1 MLRENELELRRLLEE
16 PPSGEVRVFRLPG
29 DTPLA
34 ALLDEAFYP
43 PYAVDGLHAHNCI
56 ELGLCVAGKGKIRT
70 RALERTFCAGSLLLM
85 PRGVYHSQQNEG
97 APMTHWRYIE
107 IDEDALLRAA
117 PAQALTDVRTLLEAV
132 RGDGLFLSGGDAHVA
147 ALVEMM
153 LTRRREG
160 GGMSVQEESLFVLL
174 LLTMLSRYARQL
186 PEEAGA
192 PPPAM
197 QPIEPALL
205 YIREHY
211 AGEIRVGDLARS
223 CAMSES
229 YFRKV
234 FLQLMGMAPLE
245 YVNRY
250 RIHRA
255 VNLLHLTRESV
266 QNIAGRCGFSS
277 IAAFNRNFK
286 RYAGES
292 PSRWRSVERMGRM
305 GKSDKK

>member
-1 MLRENELELRRLLEE
+1 MSRENELELRRLMEE
-16 PPSGEVRVFRLPG
+16 PASGETRVFRLPG

-34 ALLDEAFYP
+34 ALLDNAFYP
-43 PYAVDGLHAHNCI
+43 PYAVDGMHAHNCI

-70 RALERTFCAGSLLLM
+70 RTLERAFRAGSLLLV
-85 PRGVYHSQQNEG
+85 PRGVFHSQQNEG
-97 APMTHWRYIE
+97 APMTHWRYLL
-107 IDEDALLRAA
+107 IDEDVLLRTA
-117 PAQALTDVRTLLEAV
+117 PAQALTDVRGLLDAA
-132 RGDGLFLSGGDAHVA
+132 RGDGLFLPGGDAQAA
-147 ALVEMM
+147 ALVEAM
-153 LTRRREG
+153 LERRKTPE
-160 GGMSVQEESLFVLL
+160 GMSAQEEGLFVLL
-174 LLTMLSRYARQL
+174 LLTMLARDARQL

-192 PPPAM
+192 PPLSM

-211 AGEIRVGDLARS
+211 AGEIRVGDLAKS

-266 QNIAGRCGFSS
+266 QNIAWRCGFSS

-292 PSRWRSVERMGRM
+292 PSRWRSTKRT
-305 GKSDKK
+305 GKSDKE

>member
-1 MLRENELELRRLLEE
+1 MSRENEQELRRLLEE
-16 PPSGEVRVFRLPG
+16 PLSGEVRAFRLPG

-43 PYAVDGLHAHNCI
+43 PYAVDGLHCHNCM
-56 ELGLCVAGKGKIRT
+56 ELGLCVAGSGRICT
-70 RALERTFCAGSLLLM
+70 RRGERAFSAGTLFLA

-97 APMTHWRYIE
+97 VPLTHWRYLE

-117 PAQALTDVRTLLEAV
+117 SAQTLSSLRRLLDAA
-132 RGDGLFLSGGDAHVA
+132 RGDGLFLPGGDAQTA
-147 ALVEMM
+147 ALADMM
-153 LTRRREG
+153 LTLRARGEG
-160 GGMSVQEESLFVLL
+160 LNAAEEELFLL
-174 LLTMLSRYARQL
+174 LLLSLLSHRAGDM
-186 PEEAGA
+186 PEQEAA
-192 PPPAM
+192 APPAM

-205 YIREHY
+205 YVREHY
-211 AGEIRVGDLARS
+211 AGEIRVGDMARS

-234 FLQLMGMAPLE
+234 FAQLTGVAPLE

-286 RYAGES
+286 RYAGSS
-292 PSRWRSVERMGRM
+292 PSQWRSGERARSM
-305 GKSDKK
+305 GKTDK

>member
-1 MLRENELELRRLLEE
+1 MSRENELELRRLMEE
-16 PPSGEVRVFRLPG
+16 PPSGDMRAFRLPG

-34 ALLDEAFYP
+34 ALLDDAFYP

-70 RALERTFCAGSLLLM
+70 RALERAFSAGALLLV

-97 APMTHWRYIE
+97 APMTHWRYLE
-107 IDEDALLRAA
+107 IDEDALLRSA
-117 PAQALTDVRTLLEAV
+117 PAQALTDVRTLLDTA
-132 RGDGLFLSGGDAHVA
+132 RGDVLFLPGGDAQA
-147 ALVEMM
+147 AVLVETM
-153 LTRRREG
+153 LERRRTPA
-160 GGMSVQEESLFVLL
+160 GMSAQEESLFVLL
-174 LLTMLSRYARQL
+174 LLTMLSRDARL
-186 PEEAGA
+186 FPEEVGA

-211 AGEIRVGDLARS
+211 ASEIRVGDLARS

-234 FLQLMGMAPLE
+234 FLQLTGMAPLE

-266 QNIAGRCGFSS
+266 QNIAWRCGFSS
-277 IAAFNRNFK
+277 IASFNRNFK
-286 RYAGES
+286 RCTGEC
-292 PSRWRSVERMGRM
+292 PSRWRSTAHIS
-305 GKSDKK
+305 KSTKK

>member
-1 MLRENELELRRLLEE
+1 MSRENDLELRRLLEE
-16 PPSGEVRVFRLPG
+16 PPSGEVRAFRLPG
-29 DTPLA
+29 NTPLA
-34 ALLDEAFYP
+34 ALLDNAFYP

-56 ELGLCVAGKGKIRT
+56 ELGLCVAGRGKIRT
-70 RALERTFCAGSLLLM
+70 RTLEREFGAGALLLV

-97 APMTHWRYIE
+97 APMTHWRYLE
-107 IDEDALLRAA
+107 IDEDVLLRTA
-117 PAQALTDVRTLLEAV
+117 PAQALTEVRSLLDAA
-132 RGDGLFLSGGDAHVA
+132 RRDGLFLPVGDAQAA
-147 ALVEMM
+147 ALVETM
-153 LTRRREG
+153 LERRRTPA
-160 GGMSVQEESLFVLL
+160 GMSAQEESLFVLL
-174 LLTMLSRYARQL
+174 LLTMLARDARQS
-186 PEEAGA
+186 PEQAGA

-211 AGEIRVGDLARS
+211 AGEIRVGDLAKS

-255 VNLLHLTRESV
+255 VNLLHLTCESV
-266 QNIAGRCGFSS
+266 QNIAWRCGFSS

-292 PSRWRSVERMGRM
+292 PSRWRSTKRT
-305 GKSDKK
+305 GKSDKE

>member
-1 MLRENELELRRLLEE
+1 MSRENERALRRMLEE
-16 PPSGEVRVFRLPG
+16 PPSGETRPFRLPG

-43 PYAVDGLHAHNCI
+43 PYAVDGLHMHNCI

-70 RALERTFCAGSLLLM
+70 RSLERAFTAGSLLLV

-97 APMTHWRYIE
+97 APLTHWRYLL
-107 IDEDALLRAA
+107 IDEDVLLRAA
-117 PAQALTDVRTLLEAV
+117 PAQVLADVRMLLDAA
-132 RGDGLFLSGGDAHVA
+132 RGDGLFLPQGDAHAA

-153 LTRRREG
+153 LSRRREE
-160 GGMSVQEESLFVLL
+160 GGMSAQEETLFVLL
-174 LLTMLSRYARQL
+174 LLTMLSRYARLL

-211 AGEIRVGDLARS
+211 AGEIRVGDLAKS

-234 FLQLMGMAPLE
+234 FLQLTGMAPLE

-266 QNIAGRCGFSS
+266 QNIAWRCGFSS
-277 IAAFNRNFK
+277 IASFNRNFR

-292 PSRWRSVERMGRM
+292 PSRWRSAARV
-305 GKSDKK
+305 GKNDGK

>member
-1 MLRENELELRRLLEE
+1 MSRENDLELRRLLEE
-16 PPSGEVRVFRLPG
+16 PPSGEVRAFRLPG
-29 DTPLA
+29 NTPLA
-34 ALLDEAFYP
+34 ALLDNAFYP
-43 PYAVDGLHAHNCI
+43 PYAVDGMHAHNCI

-70 RALERTFCAGSLLLM
+70 RTLERAFCAGSLLLV
-85 PRGVYHSQQNEG
+85 PRGVFHSQQNEG
-97 APMTHWRYIE
+97 APMTHWRYLL
-107 IDEDALLRAA
+107 IDEDVLLRTA
-117 PAQALTDVRTLLEAV
+117 PAQALTDVRGLLDAA
-132 RGDGLFLSGGDAHVA
+132 RGDGLFLPGGDAQAA
-147 ALVEMM
+147 ALVEAM
-153 LTRRREG
+153 LERRKTPE
-160 GGMSVQEESLFVLL
+160 GMSAQEEGLFVLL
-174 LLTMLSRYARQL
+174 LLTMLARDARQL

-192 PPPAM
+192 PPLSM

-211 AGEIRVGDLARS
+211 AGEIRVGDLAKS

-266 QNIAGRCGFSS
+266 QNIAWRCGFSS

-292 PSRWRSVERMGRM
+292 PSRWRSTKRT
-305 GKSDKK
+305 GKSDRE

>member
-1 MLRENELELRRLLEE
+1 MSRENDLELRRLLEE
-16 PPSGEVRVFRLPG
+16 PPSGEVRAFRLPG
-29 DTPLA
+29 NTPLA
-34 ALLDEAFYP
+34 ALLDNAFYP

-70 RALERTFCAGSLLLM
+70 RTLERAFRAGSLLLV
-85 PRGVYHSQQNEG
+85 PRGVFHSQQNEG
-97 APMTHWRYIE
+97 APMTHWRYLL
-107 IDEDALLRAA
+107 IDEDVLLRTA
-117 PAQALTDVRTLLEAV
+117 PAQALTDVRGLLDAA
-132 RGDGLFLSGGDAHVA
+132 RGDGLFLPGGDAQAA
-147 ALVEMM
+147 ALVEAM
-153 LTRRREG
+153 LERRKTPE
-160 GGMSVQEESLFVLL
+160 GMSAQEEGLFVLL
-174 LLTMLSRYARQL
+174 LLTMLARDARQL

-192 PPPAM
+192 PPPSM

-211 AGEIRVGDLARS
+211 AGEIRVGDLAKS

-266 QNIAGRCGFSS
+266 QNIAWRCGFSS

-292 PSRWRSVERMGRM
+292 PSRWRSTKRT
-305 GKSDKK
+305 GKSDRE